1 MNANTTQPLS
11 PADIS
16 PAGGNPADGKS
27 DDCAAEHNS
36 AERSSA
42 ERVVLSGLAVALLAT
57 PVLLI
62 LGTNWQAVQLL
73 WIFAAIW
80 TIVASFVHALRQ
92 GIRHGD
98 WSAFLCG
105 EMPRNDDDLDY
116 TTKTGLYAHLRIRA
130 QHEAL
135 MRAGDRG
142 LRDRNPFNPR

>member
-11 PADIS
+11 PADVS

-27 DDCAAEHNS
+27 DDS
-36 AERSSA
+36 TAERSSA

-80 TIVASFVHALRQ
+80 TIVASFVRALWQ

-98 WSAFLCG
+98 WSAFMCG
-105 EMPRNDDDLDY
+105 ENPRNDEDLDWS
-116 TTKTGLYAHLRIRA
+116 TKTGRYAFMRIRA

-142 LRDRNPFNPR
+142 LRDDDPQNPQ